1 MTFRGDQHC
10 AGRGGGGRR
19 RHPLC
24 AAFALR
30 RQQSQ
35 APVGVNTRS
44 RGGLASGDPRPAWDL
59 GRSRPAAQN
68 PGGSGHSAALRTCR
82 VPGGTGL
89 PAWSR
94 GAVSAAGTAACPP
107 GDPAPSEPLP
117 PADKHTPRRPQGT
130 AAALSTPCLHPR
142 PEERERHR
150 GKMAVWTPPLRTPR
164 PRTPASGAAET
175 RVPVLEPPGLGT
187 RSRLP

>member
-1 MTFRGDQHC
+1 MQAEVAAD
-10 AGRGGGGRR
+10 GGGGRR

-59 GRSRPAAQN
+59 GRSC
-68 PGGSGHSAALRTCR
+68 HSAALRTCR

-94 GAVSAAGTAACPP
+94 GAVSAAGTAARPP

-130 AAALSTPCLHPR
+130 AAALSTPCLRPR